1 MKNIIIT
8 DAQYEI
14 LKEEIDYY
22 WETDKSDI
30 EVWAARIHALIQMAI
45 NGRVDSTDVAKE
57 IVKFQTEPIK
67 EEEGDGWNT
76 WEIERNKNESG
87 YSN

>member
-22 WETDKSDI
+22 WKTDKSDI

-45 NGRVDSTDVAKE
+45 NGRVDSTNIAKE
-57 IVKFQTEPIK
+57 AMQSPVVSVEVG
-67 EEEGDGWNT
+67 EGDGWNT
-76 WEIERNKNESG
+76 WTTERGKNESR
-87 YSN
+87 